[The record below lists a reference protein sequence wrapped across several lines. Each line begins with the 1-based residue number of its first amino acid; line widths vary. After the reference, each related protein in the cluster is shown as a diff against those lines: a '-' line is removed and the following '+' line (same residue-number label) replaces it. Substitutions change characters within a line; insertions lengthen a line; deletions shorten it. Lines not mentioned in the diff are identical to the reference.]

1 MLAINERSQKKV
13 YQFSGVDISL
23 VNNCTTR
30 WGIEVR
36 TLRVLEKCL
45 AAFRVCVCVCACV
58 YVCVRVC
65 VRVGVCASVPV
76 SVYKP
81 RRAAKGKLDGKS
93 IPKPLKTVL
102 RGF

>member
-1 MLAINERSQKKV
+1 MPGGLS
-13 YQFSGVDISL
+13 
-23 VNNCTTR
+23 C
-30 WGIEVR
+30 VR
-36 TLRVLEKCL
+36 V
-45 AAFRVCVCVCACV
+45 RVCVRIRAVCACVYVCVRACV

>member
-1 MLAINERSQKKV
+1 M
-13 YQFSGVDISL
+13 
-23 VNNCTTR
+23 
-30 WGIEVR
+30 R

-45 AAFRVCVCVCACV
+45 AVLRVCVCVRIR
-58 YVCVRVC
+58 VRES

-93 IPKPLKTVL
+93 IPKPLKTAL